1 MPPRVVKREQ
11 GQEFTP
17 RLKEWEKKGGNKRR
31 RKETQRR
38 GRAWGA
44 KERER
49 LLPEE

>member
-11 GQEFTP
+11 GREFTL
-17 RLKEWEKKGGNKRR
+17 RLKEWEKEGGNKRQW
-31 RKETQRR
+31 KETQRR

-49 LLPEE
+49 LLPE